1 MQAKPTR
8 ADKVAQTRERILDA
22 AERLFAEHGLSA
34 VSNRQISEAAGQA
47 NNSAVGYHFGTK
59 SELIKAVV
67 SRHVV
72 PMETNRERL
81 LAGIGDSPGVR
92 DWVACVVRPMTD
104 HLATQSGV
112 TWWAR
117 LVAQIMTD
125 PSLYVAELDE
135 TMASDSRQ
143 RIDDGLR
150 RSTPDLPDEVAYER
164 ERMVRNLVIYVC
176 AEREKALAEGTPTTR
191 ATWDETAIGLIDA
204 ITGIWKAPV
213 TPVG

>member
-1 MQAKPTR
+1 MQGKASR
-8 ADKVAQTRERILDA
+8 ADKVALTRERILDA
-22 AERLFAEHGLSA
+22 AERLFAEHGLFA

-47 NNSAVGYHFGTK
+47 NNSAVGYHFGSK
-59 SELIKAVV
+59 SELIKAMVR
-67 SRHVV
+67 RHVV
-72 PMETNRERL
+72 PMEKNRERL
-81 LAGIGDSPGVR
+81 LAEIGDNPGVR
-92 DWVACVVRPMTD
+92 DWVACLVRPMTD
-104 HLATQSGV
+104 HLASLPGI

-135 TMASDSRQ
+135 SMASDSRKQ
-143 RIDDGLR
+143 IDDGLR
-150 RSTPDLPDEVAYER
+150 RSTPDLPDEVADER

-176 AEREKALAEGTPTTR
+176 AEREKALAEGNPTTR

-204 ITGIWKAPV
+204 ITGIWQAPV